1 MPPSPDDVARLVNA
15 LFTVASGLD
24 RARRNIPDAAALAV
38 LQIVGTVDRD
48 EPGRGVRPS
57 ELAQVLGVHRSAIT
71 HHLHTLTGAGH
82 VSLATDPHDRRSSIV
97 SLTPSGRAETTRLAA
112 QGMARFASFV
122 ADWTP
127 AEVND
132 LAGLLEKFER
142 SKTSA
147 AQKSHTQK
155 SRTERESNP

>member
-82 VSLATDPHDRRSSIV
+82 VSLATDPNDRRSSIV
-97 SLTPSGRAETTRLAA
+97 SLTHSGRAETARLAA

-132 LAGLLEKFER
+132 LARLLEKFER

-155 SRTERESNP
+155 SRTERENNP